1 MWQKRTTG
9 AEDTVARG
17 EACGGEEGVVPVQ
30 NDQGAGLERF
40 WVLLA
45 QWWRT
50 GSYLRNRRGRRR
62 VAGALEVEALGE
74 GSGDLLL
81 HLVVAVYICQRVAF
95 LVALR
100 GPSSLAGGRSRDA

>member
-1 MWQKRTTG
+1 MWQKRTTW

-17 EACGGEEGVVPVQ
+17 EECGGEEGVVPVQ

-50 GSYLRNRRGRRR
+50 G
-62 VAGALEVEALGE
+62 
-74 GSGDLLL
+74 
-81 HLVVAVYICQRVAF
+81 
-95 LVALR
+95 
-100 GPSSLAGGRSRDA
+100 